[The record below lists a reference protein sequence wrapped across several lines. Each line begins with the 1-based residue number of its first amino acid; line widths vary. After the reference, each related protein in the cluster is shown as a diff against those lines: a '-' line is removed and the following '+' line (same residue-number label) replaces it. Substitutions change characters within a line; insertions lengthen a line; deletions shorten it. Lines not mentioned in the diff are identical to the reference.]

1 METNIWKSINYDKTL
16 LFKGYYF
23 SYFYYECK
31 LC

>member
-16 LFKGYYF
+16 LFKDYYF